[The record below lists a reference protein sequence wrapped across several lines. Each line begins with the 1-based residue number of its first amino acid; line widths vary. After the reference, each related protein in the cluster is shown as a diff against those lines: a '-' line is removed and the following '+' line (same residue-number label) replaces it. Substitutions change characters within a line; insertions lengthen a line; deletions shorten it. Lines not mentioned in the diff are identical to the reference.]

1 MLDMLVIDGK
11 YRGIMYNEDGMS
23 TGKYVTDR
31 ALWEDMSTA
40 EKIRISSE
48 EIVQRI
54 VGRSSMAGLLADHR
68 CQSKHRWKNRNKVSS
83 GGEAFMIVGSHSKFP
98 KEGGPSDLL
107 VDKKNM
113 QKRRT
118 DLRHQI

>member
-1 MLDMLVIDGK
+1 LA
-11 YRGIMYNEDGMS
+11 ED
-23 TGKYVTDR
+23 V
-31 ALWEDMSTA
+31 A

-54 VGRSSMAGLLADHR
+54 VDKNHR
-68 CQSKHRWKNRNKVSS
+68 WQDQSKQNKVSS
-83 GGEAFMIVGSHSKFP
+83 RGEAFLIVGSHSKFP

-107 VDKKNM
+107 VDKKNA